1 VGRIKKTSKNGG
13 VKMKTVKFISNL
25 KDNKNIIDD
34 AHYGMFDASN
44 NALYAARQLLAEA
57 QDALAALRRAN

>member
-1 VGRIKKTSKNGG
+1 
-13 VKMKTVKFISNL
+13 MKTVKFISNL